1 MSQQPTGAAPTMNN
15 TEELV
20 QDAQASSHNQSQVKI
35 QALEDNLEEPSALA
49 IAQEPESDPLKVL
62 VELPPINNV
71 IPMNKPEVEVE

>member
-1 MSQQPTGAAPTMNN
+1 M
-15 TEELV
+15 
-20 QDAQASSHNQSQVKI
+20 
-35 QALEDNLEEPSALA
+35 EDNLEEPSALA